1 MQMSDKYYY
10 DYEWDEK
17 YCYPNSYVLKNKLNI
32 SDSSV
37 LNNAEREITAM
48 KILFL
53 KKNIVKGNF
62 DFKHL
67 QKIHFA
73 IFSDI
78 YDWAGQLRT
87 VDISKGNV
95 FCRSM
100 YIESYANDIFRQLKK
115 ENYLLTFQRAEIPHK
130 LAYYLGE
137 INVIHPFREG
147 NGRAQRLFVE
157 YLAGINGFNIDF
169 SSVTEHDMIEAS
181 ALAFSGNYVKLNKI
195 FDEITEEISYQEQQN
210 NIISFF
216 GADSTQ
222 MQLIDSYDIDIEY
235 EESEENIDMTIS

>member
-1 MQMSDKYYY
+1 MPDIYSY

-17 YCYPNSYVLKNKLNI
+17 YCYPNSFVLKNKLNI
-32 SDSSV
+32 LDANA

-53 KKNIVKGNF
+53 KNNIVKGNF
-62 DFKHL
+62 DLKHL

-78 YDWAGQLRT
+78 YDWAGQFRT
-87 VDISKGNV
+87 VDIAKGNM
-95 FCRSM
+95 FCRSV
-100 YIESYANDIFRQLKK
+100 YLESYAEDIFRQLKND
-115 ENYLLTFQRAEIPHK
+115 NYLLNFEKAEVPHK

-137 INVIHPFREG
+137 INVLHPFREG
-147 NGRAQRLFVE
+147 NGRTQRLFSE

-181 ALAFSGNYVKLNKI
+181 AMAFGGNYSKMNKI
-195 FDEITEEISYQEQQN
+195 FDEITAPISVREQYN
-210 NIISFF
+210 NVVAFF
-216 GADSTQ
+216 GTDSEQTR
-222 MQLIDSYDIDIEY
+222 LFDSYDLDIEY
-235 EESEENIDMTIS
+235 ESPDESQGMIMQ

>member
-1 MQMSDKYYY
+1 MSDKYSY

-32 SDSSV
+32 LDSSA
-37 LNNAEREITAM
+37 LNDAEREITAM

-53 KKNIVKGNF
+53 KKNVVKGNF

-67 QKIHFA
+67 QRIHFA

-100 YIESYANDIFRQLKK
+100 YLDSCADNIFRQLKK
-115 ENYLLTFQRAEIPHK
+115 DNYLLTFQKSEIPHK

-137 INVIHPFREG
+137 INVLHPFREG
-147 NGRAQRLFVE
+147 NGRTQRLFIE
-157 YLAGINGFNIDF
+157 YLAGVNGFNIDF
-169 SSVTEHDMIEAS
+169 SYVTEHDMIEAS
-181 ALAFSGNYVKLNKI
+181 ALTFSGNYAKLNKI
-195 FDEITEEISYQEQQN
+195 FDEITDVIPYQEQRN
-210 NIISFF
+210 NITAFF
-216 GADSTQ
+216 GSDSVQ
-222 MQLIDSYDIDIEY
+222 MQLVDSYDIEY
-235 EESEENIDMTIS
+235 EDLKKIWK

>member
-1 MQMSDKYYY
+1 MPDKYYY

-32 SDSSV
+32 LDSAA
-37 LNNAEREITAM
+37 LNVAEREITAM

-53 KKNIVKGNF
+53 KKNMVKGNF
-62 DFKHL
+62 DLKHL

-78 YDWAGQLRT
+78 YNWAGQFRT

-95 FCRSM
+95 FCRSI
-100 YIESYANDIFRQLKK
+100 YLESCANDIFRHLKK
-115 ENYLLTFQRAEIPHK
+115 DNYLLKFKRTEIPHK

-147 NGRAQRLFVE
+147 NGRTQRLFIE

-169 SSVTEHDMIEAS
+169 SSVTAHDMIEAS
-181 ALAFSGNYVKLNKI
+181 ALAFGGNYVKLNELL
-195 FDEITEEISYQEQQN
+195 DEITDIIPYQEQRN

-216 GADSTQ
+216 GADSEQ
-222 MQLIDSYDIDIEY
+222 FELIESNHNDLEC
-235 EESEENIDMTIS
+235 EEGQNMTM

>member
-1 MQMSDKYYY
+1 MPDKYYY
-10 DYEWDEK
+10 DYEWDGK

-32 SDSSV
+32 SDSV
-37 LNNAEREITAM
+37 ALNVAEREITAM

-53 KKNIVKGNF
+53 KKNMVKGNF
-62 DFKHL
+62 DLNHL
-67 QKIHFA
+67 QKIHFL

-100 YIESYANDIFRQLKK
+100 YLESCANDIFRKLKK
-115 ENYLLTFQRAEIPHK
+115 DNYLLTFQRDEIPHK

-147 NGRAQRLFVE
+147 NGRTQRLFIE

-169 SSVTEHDMIEAS
+169 SSVTEHDMIKAS
-181 ALAFSGNYVKLNKI
+181 ALAFGGNYVKLNKI
-195 FDEITEEISYQEQQN
+195 FDEIIAPISYQEQQN
-210 NIISFF
+210 NIIYFF
-216 GADSTQ
+216 GADSVQ
-222 MQLIDSYDIDIEY
+222 MKLVASYGNDFEY
-235 EESEENIDMTIS
+235 EEPEKNIDITMS

>member
-1 MQMSDKYYY
+1 MPDIYSY

-17 YCYPNSYVLKNKLNI
+17 YCYPNSFVLKNKLNI
-32 SDSSV
+32 LDANA

-53 KKNIVKGNF
+53 KNNIVKGNF
-62 DFKHL
+62 DLKHL

-87 VDISKGNV
+87 VDIAKGNM
-95 FCRSM
+95 FCRSV
-100 YIESYANDIFRQLKK
+100 YLESYAEDIFRQLKND
-115 ENYLLTFQRAEIPHK
+115 NYLLYFEKAEVPHK

-137 INVIHPFREG
+137 INVLHPFREG
-147 NGRAQRLFVE
+147 NGRTQRLFSE

-181 ALAFSGNYVKLNKI
+181 AMAFGGNYSKMNKI
-195 FDEITEEISYQEQQN
+195 FDEITAPISVREQYN
-210 NIISFF
+210 NVVAFF
-216 GADSTQ
+216 GTDSEQTR
-222 MQLIDSYDIDIEY
+222 LFDSYDLDIEY
-235 EESEENIDMTIS
+235 ESPDESQGMIMQ